1 MIYTRTGLY
10 HAEKEQVKNKKIEE
24 ELEMKKKGLSK
35 TFFLLFFLA
44 AVYFVLYILLTYH
57 ESYFAVGACGVILLT
72 AGYLFISEL
81 EKERREK
88 EEEEY
93 ERAEKLQNFLKET
106 IQIQKALYTAVRKGN
121 EAIRQQLK
129 EVCDDMPSGLAA
141 EEEQKLL
148 QNIAAAQ
155 ERAVGENKRLAELQ
169 VNALKAVA
177 KYNKENARQL
187 ALNANEN
194 AERIAAGI
202 SHLEANVEFRIDRF
216 VAKQFTEQSSTV
228 LNDSGSENPAESGSL
243 AAGVG
248 QSSTISEMPVSSSAG
263 VEAEIKIEEAVEKMV
278 LPESVQ
284 EDELSPSEPDQPMSP
299 GEIEA
304 LIASL
309 DGQNKSEDEG
319 IDISFPDLTAQLQP
333 EIDEVPES
341 VPEAE
346 KKPAVPV
353 SDDPNHAMS
362 PDEIAALI
370 ASMTQ

>member
-1 MIYTRTGLY
+1 
-10 HAEKEQVKNKKIEE
+10 
-24 ELEMKKKGLSK
+24 MKKKGLSK

-194 AERIAAGI
+194 AERITAGI
-202 SHLEANVEFRIDRF
+202 SHLEANVEFRIDNF
-216 VAKQFTEQSSTV
+216 VAKQYTEQSSTV
-228 LNDSGSENPAESGSL
+228 LNNSGAEYPAESGSP

-248 QSSTISEMPVSSSAG
+248 QNSMISEMPVSSSAG
-263 VEAEIKIEEAVEKMV
+263 VETEIKEAEVAEEKIEEKIG
-278 LPESVQ
+278 LLESVR
-284 EDELSPSEPDQPMSP
+284 EDGSSLFGPDQPMSP

-304 LIASL
+304 LITSL

-319 IDISFPDLTAQLQP
+319 IDIPFPDLTAQLQP

-341 VPEAE
+341 VPEPE
-346 KKPAVPV
+346 KKPAIPV

>member
-24 ELEMKKKGLSK
+24 GLEMKKKGLSK

-263 VEAEIKIEEAVEKMV
+263 VEAEIKIEEAVEKMD

-299 GEIEA
+299 GE
-304 LIASL
+304 
-309 DGQNKSEDEG
+309 

-346 KKPAVPV
+346 KKPAIPV